1 MQRGCITSGDAT
13 PLRFIR
19 KGKPTLDIWTLYKQ
33 DASGPL
39 LTAIEE
45 EYLARRMAR
54 GREAQEKLGK
64 AHGEE
69 QARLSQD
76 VERGEQAREKLVEA
90 NLRLVIA
97 IAKHFAGHDLSFLDL
112 IQEGN
117 VGLVRAVDRFD
128 SSLGRLSNYATW
140 WIRQA
145 ILRALAQSNAL
156 STPERCF
163 WQAQRLQRAKA
174 EFEARAGRGATE
186 EDLAEATGF
195 SVKVVRLL
203 QQTKKSMLMLED
215 RRDDGRTAALEEGTE
230 RKALRSL
237 LGEALATLPPK
248 DVRVLRLRYEQDLKQ
263 REVASV
269 LGVSRQRVQQ
279 IEERALQRLRHPQVT
294 RKLACFLEE

>member
-1 MQRGCITSGDAT
+1 MRPRRALCDG
-13 PLRFIR
+13 PV
-19 KGKPTLDIWTLYKQ
+19 DIWTLYKR

-45 EYLARRMAR
+45 KDLARRMAR
-54 GREAQEKLGK
+54 GREAQEKLEK

-76 VERGEQAREKLVEA
+76 VERGEQARKKLVEA

-97 IAKHFAGHDLSFLDL
+97 IAKHFARHDLSFLDL

-128 SSLGRLSNYATW
+128 PSRGRFSNHATW

-156 STPERCF
+156 RTPEWRF
-163 WQAQRLQRAKA
+163 WQTERLQRARA
-174 EFEARAGRGATE
+174 ELEAQTGQEPME
-186 EDLAEATGF
+186 EDLAEATGL
-195 SVKVVRLL
+195 SVEAIRLL
-203 QQTKKSMLMLED
+203 QQTRKGVLRLEG
-215 RRDDGRTAALEEGTE
+215 RRDDGRAAALEAGTE
-230 RKALRSL
+230 REALRSL
-237 LGEALATLPPK
+237 LREALDEALATLPPR
-248 DVRVLRLRYEQDLKQ
+248 DARVLRLRYEQGLKQ
-263 REVASV
+263 REVASE
-269 LGVSRQRVQQ
+269 LGVSRQRMQQ
-279 IEERALQRLRHPQVT
+279 IEKRALKFLRHPQVA